1 MLMLHLTCLKARVTI
16 FPQLKIT
23 ESKMTKFIHQKR
35 YAERQKDRR
44 KQVQV
49 KVWVMEEHREELLS
63 HAKKLRNPRYVS
75 ESS

>member
-1 MLMLHLTCLKARVTI
+1 
-16 FPQLKIT
+16 
-23 ESKMTKFIHQKR
+23 MTKFIHQKR

-75 ESS
+75 NSVN